1 MEKKA
6 LEMAKNGGFNLV
18 QEGEFTYI
26 DEGEGDVLVLL
37 HGLFGALSNFHEVI
51 NHFKKDFRIIFPF
64 LPLYSLSLK
73 KSTVRGM
80 ADHVGQLLDKLLIEK
95 AHFLGNS
102 LGGHIALVYGKENLN
117 RLQSL
122 TLTGSSGLF
131 ENAMGD
137 GYPNRESY
145 EYIKSKTEY
154 TFYDPKTA
162 TKELVDEVY
171 ETVNNRS
178 KVIRIITM
186 AKSAIRHNMREDL
199 NAFTMPA
206 KMIWGSDDR
215 ITPPFVGEE
224 FNKLM
229 PNSSLSF
236 IDECGHAP
244 MMEKPQEF
252 NKILMDFLTSL

>member
-1 MEKKA
+1 MDRLSKLWIEEKKMEKKA

-18 QEGEFTYI
+18 QEENSLISMKVRGMFW
-26 DEGEGDVLVLL
+26 LLL

-80 ADHVGQLLDKLLIEK
+80 ANHVGQLLDHLSIEK

-102 LGGHIALVYGKENLN
+102 LGGHIALVYGKENLD

-145 EYIKSKTEY
+145 EYIKEQTEY

-186 AKSAIRHNMREDL
+186 AKSAIRHNMRDDL
-199 NAFTMPA
+199 ACFYYA
-206 KMIWGSDDR
+206 CSDDL
-215 ITPPFVGEE
+215 G
-224 FNKLM
+224 
-229 PNSSLSF
+229 
-236 IDECGHAP
+236 
-244 MMEKPQEF
+244 Q
-252 NKILMDFLTSL
+252 